1 MFHRVVPTSVRWWV
15 QNTGLSAMRRW
26 VGSPSYLQPIAALTP
41 SSKRF
46 LSLVS
51 QMEDT
56 SEAGIVDSHKE
67 MEKQRAIKVIL
78 RYDRDRPRYKEKVMS
93 ILQTADCFSE
103 KELCILLRHLY
114 QKKHYDSIMDLT
126 EILHLLNHTYPLK
139 HTAEIIIKA
148 ASEQKNIRVANLM
161 SDLISPDPF
170 SASIHSTEAD
180 YPSSNPIREGDHLS
194 IASFPAQEVSA
205 LLSVGKLPEARCILQ
220 SWSISR
226 LCSPLVFTCLLTGFV
241 TGGFAAEAI
250 GFYAWCRDHTLS
262 PKEATALLNTVSV
275 SLLVQAYQEKK
286 QPDNALT
293 VFEQARAAR
302 VPLTVDVFE
311 AVVGLLD
318 GNHLW
323 RAKYRELIRR
333 AEYADRGKREA
344 LQAALVLEQLRR
356 AVEVARGCAELSAR
370 MERCVHRRR
379 DGRGV
384 VIEGSRLSP
393 ALLRVSVL
401 DLLLSQSQSSQSSLL
416 LSSSQSQSSLSQ
428 SPSQAKPP
436 QRGTVCVKVGRSAEK
451 EQALEKLLLSDLQ
464 PPIHFRKEEK
474 ATVFVGGVK
483 KVSVV
488 SYVLDHGDVSTWR
501 EARKDSEDTDS

>member
-1 MFHRVVPTSVRWWV
+1 M
-15 QNTGLSAMRRW
+15 
-26 VGSPSYLQPIAALTP
+26 
-41 SSKRF
+41 
-46 LSLVS
+46 
-51 QMEDT
+51 
-56 SEAGIVDSHKE
+56 
-67 MEKQRAIKVIL
+67 
-78 RYDRDRPRYKEKVMS
+78 
-93 ILQTADCFSE
+93 
-103 KELCILLRHLY
+103 
-114 QKKHYDSIMDLT
+114 
-126 EILHLLNHTYPLK
+126 K

-194 IASFPAQEVSA
+194 IASSPAQEVSA
-205 LLSVGKLPEARCILQ
+205 LLSVGKLPEARRILQ

-318 GNHLW
+318 GSHVW

-333 AEYADRGKREA
+333 AEYADRSKWRWSVVVRRRREA

-401 DLLLSQSQSSQSSLL
+401 DLLLSQSQSSSLPSSSL
-416 LSSSQSQSSLSQ
+416 Q

-501 EARKDSEDTDS
+501 EARKDSVLSPVWNKHASPSNPSRKTQILEPHRLNVHGLLHNGLLIFRRSRRHHVGDIEAEIRGKNVGNVLYASVPPRTPTPHVVHPNEVLLLVAAIIDEVRVVERVVHRPREHAVPTPHAPARRPTAP

>member
-1 MFHRVVPTSVRWWV
+1 M
-15 QNTGLSAMRRW
+15 
-26 VGSPSYLQPIAALTP
+26 
-41 SSKRF
+41 
-46 LSLVS
+46 
-51 QMEDT
+51 
-56 SEAGIVDSHKE
+56 
-67 MEKQRAIKVIL
+67 
-78 RYDRDRPRYKEKVMS
+78 
-93 ILQTADCFSE
+93 
-103 KELCILLRHLY
+103 
-114 QKKHYDSIMDLT
+114 
-126 EILHLLNHTYPLK
+126 K

-194 IASFPAQEVSA
+194 IASSPAQEVSA
-205 LLSVGKLPEARCILQ
+205 LLSVGKLPEARRILQ

-302 VPLTVDVFE
+302 VPLTADVFE

-333 AEYADRGKREA
+333 AEYADRGKWRWSVAVRLRREA

-401 DLLLSQSQSSQSSLL
+401 DLLLSQSQSSSLPSSSL
-416 LSSSQSQSSLSQ
+416 Q

-488 SYVLDHGDVSTWR
+488 SYVLDHGDVSAWR
-501 EARKDSEDTDS
+501 EARKDSVLSPVWNKHTSPSNPSRKTQILEPHRLNVHGLLHNGLLIFRRSRRHHVGDIEAEIRGKNVGNVLYASVPPRTPTPHVVHPNEVLLLVAAIIDKVRVVERVVHRPREHAVPTPHAPARRPTAP

>member
-1 MFHRVVPTSVRWWV
+1 M
-15 QNTGLSAMRRW
+15 N
-26 VGSPSYLQPIAALTP
+26 
-41 SSKRF
+41 
-46 LSLVS
+46 
-51 QMEDT
+51 
-56 SEAGIVDSHKE
+56 
-67 MEKQRAIKVIL
+67 
-78 RYDRDRPRYKEKVMS
+78 
-93 ILQTADCFSE
+93 
-103 KELCILLRHLY
+103 
-114 QKKHYDSIMDLT
+114 
-126 EILHLLNHTYPLK
+126 

-194 IASFPAQEVSA
+194 IASSPAQEVSA
-205 LLSVGKLPEARCILQ
+205 LLSVGKLPEARRILQ

-302 VPLTVDVFE
+302 IPLTVDVFE

-333 AEYADRGKREA
+333 AEYADRGKWRWSVAVRLRREA

-401 DLLLSQSQSSQSSLL
+401 DLLLSQSQSSSLPSSSL
-416 LSSSQSQSSLSQ
+416 Q

-436 QRGTVCVKVGRSAEK
+436 QRETVCVKVGRSAEK

-501 EARKDSEDTDS
+501 EARKDSVLSPVWNKHASPSNPSRKTQILEPHRLNVHGLLHNGLLIFRRSRRHHVGDIEAEIRGKNVGNVLYASAPPRTSTPHVVHPNEVLLLVAAVVDKVRVVERVVHRPREHAVSTPHTPARRLTAP

>member
-1 MFHRVVPTSVRWWV
+1 M
-15 QNTGLSAMRRW
+15 
-26 VGSPSYLQPIAALTP
+26 
-41 SSKRF
+41 
-46 LSLVS
+46 
-51 QMEDT
+51 
-56 SEAGIVDSHKE
+56 
-67 MEKQRAIKVIL
+67 
-78 RYDRDRPRYKEKVMS
+78 
-93 ILQTADCFSE
+93 
-103 KELCILLRHLY
+103 
-114 QKKHYDSIMDLT
+114 
-126 EILHLLNHTYPLK
+126 K

-148 ASEQKNIRVANLM
+148 ASEQKNIRIANLM

-194 IASFPAQEVSA
+194 IASSPAQEVSA
-205 LLSVGKLPEARCILQ
+205 LLSVGKLPEARRILQ

-302 VPLTVDVFE
+302 IPLTVDVFE

-333 AEYADRGKREA
+333 AEYADRGKWRWSVAVRHRREA

-401 DLLLSQSQSSQSSLL
+401 DLLLSQSQSSSLPSSSL
-416 LSSSQSQSSLSQ
+416 Q

-501 EARKDSEDTDS
+501 EARKDSVLSPVWNKHASPSNPSRKTQILEPHRLNVHGLLHNGLLIFRRSRRHHVGDIEAEIRGKNVGNVLYASAPPRTSTPHVVHPNEVLLLVAAVVDEVRVVERVVHRPREHAVPTPHTPARRPTAP

>member
-1 MFHRVVPTSVRWWV
+1 M
-15 QNTGLSAMRRW
+15 
-26 VGSPSYLQPIAALTP
+26 
-41 SSKRF
+41 
-46 LSLVS
+46 
-51 QMEDT
+51 
-56 SEAGIVDSHKE
+56 
-67 MEKQRAIKVIL
+67 
-78 RYDRDRPRYKEKVMS
+78 
-93 ILQTADCFSE
+93 
-103 KELCILLRHLY
+103 
-114 QKKHYDSIMDLT
+114 
-126 EILHLLNHTYPLK
+126 K

-194 IASFPAQEVSA
+194 IASSPAQEVSA
-205 LLSVGKLPEARCILQ
+205 LLSVGKLPEARRILQ

-302 VPLTVDVFE
+302 IPLTVDVFE

-333 AEYADRGKREA
+333 AEYADRSKWRWSVVVRRRREA

-401 DLLLSQSQSSQSSLL
+401 DLLLSQSQSSSLPSSSL
-416 LSSSQSQSSLSQ
+416 Q

-488 SYVLDHGDVSTWR
+488 SYVLDHGDVSAWR
-501 EARKDSEDTDS
+501 EARKDSVLSPVWNKHASPSNPSRKTQILEPHRLNVHGLLHNGLLIFRRSRRHHVGDIEAEIRGKNVGNVLYASAPPRTSTPHVVHPNEVLLLVAAIIDEVRVVERVVHRPREHAVSTPHTPARRLTAP

>member
-1 MFHRVVPTSVRWWV
+1 M
-15 QNTGLSAMRRW
+15 
-26 VGSPSYLQPIAALTP
+26 
-41 SSKRF
+41 
-46 LSLVS
+46 
-51 QMEDT
+51 
-56 SEAGIVDSHKE
+56 
-67 MEKQRAIKVIL
+67 
-78 RYDRDRPRYKEKVMS
+78 
-93 ILQTADCFSE
+93 
-103 KELCILLRHLY
+103 
-114 QKKHYDSIMDLT
+114 
-126 EILHLLNHTYPLK
+126 K

-194 IASFPAQEVSA
+194 IASSPAQEVSA
-205 LLSVGKLPEARCILQ
+205 LLSVGKLPEARRILQ

-318 GNHLW
+318 GSHVW

-333 AEYADRGKREA
+333 AEYADRSKWRWSVVVRRRREA

-401 DLLLSQSQSSQSSLL
+401 DLLLSQSQSSSLPSSSL
-416 LSSSQSQSSLSQ
+416 Q

-501 EARKDSEDTDS
+501 EARKDSVLSPVWNKHASPSNPSRKTQILEPHRLNVHGLLHNGLLIFRRSRRHHVGDIEAEIRGKNVGNVLYASAPPRTSTPHVVHPNEVLLLVAAIIDEVRVVERVVHRPREHAVPTPHAPARRPTAP

>member
-1 MFHRVVPTSVRWWV
+1 M
-15 QNTGLSAMRRW
+15 
-26 VGSPSYLQPIAALTP
+26 
-41 SSKRF
+41 
-46 LSLVS
+46 
-51 QMEDT
+51 
-56 SEAGIVDSHKE
+56 
-67 MEKQRAIKVIL
+67 
-78 RYDRDRPRYKEKVMS
+78 
-93 ILQTADCFSE
+93 
-103 KELCILLRHLY
+103 
-114 QKKHYDSIMDLT
+114 
-126 EILHLLNHTYPLK
+126 K

-194 IASFPAQEVSA
+194 IASSPAQEVSA
-205 LLSVGKLPEARCILQ
+205 LLSVGKLPEARRILQ

-302 VPLTVDVFE
+302 IPLTVDVFE

-333 AEYADRGKREA
+333 AEYADRGKWRWSVAVRHRREA

-401 DLLLSQSQSSQSSLL
+401 DLLLSQSQSSSLPSSSL
-416 LSSSQSQSSLSQ
+416 Q

-501 EARKDSEDTDS
+501 EARKDSVLSPVWNKHASPSNPSRKTQILEPHRLNVHGLLHNGLLIFRRSRRHHVGDIEAEIRGKNVGNVLYASVPPRTPTPHVVHPNEVLLLVAAIIDKVRVVERVVHRPREHAVPTPHAPARRPTAP

>member
-1 MFHRVVPTSVRWWV
+1 M
-15 QNTGLSAMRRW
+15 
-26 VGSPSYLQPIAALTP
+26 
-41 SSKRF
+41 
-46 LSLVS
+46 
-51 QMEDT
+51 
-56 SEAGIVDSHKE
+56 
-67 MEKQRAIKVIL
+67 
-78 RYDRDRPRYKEKVMS
+78 
-93 ILQTADCFSE
+93 
-103 KELCILLRHLY
+103 
-114 QKKHYDSIMDLT
+114 
-126 EILHLLNHTYPLK
+126 K

-194 IASFPAQEVSA
+194 IASSPAQEVSA
-205 LLSVGKLPEARCILQ
+205 LLSVGKLPEARRILQ

-302 VPLTVDVFE
+302 IPLTVDVFE

-333 AEYADRGKREA
+333 AEYADRGKWRWSVAVRRRREA

-401 DLLLSQSQSSQSSLL
+401 DLLLSQSQSSSLPSSSL
-416 LSSSQSQSSLSQ
+416 Q

-436 QRGTVCVKVGRSAEK
+436 QRETVCVKVGRSAEK

-488 SYVLDHGDVSTWR
+488 SYVLDHGDVSAWR
-501 EARKDSEDTDS
+501 EARKDSVLSPVWNKHTSPSNPSRKTQILEPHRLNVHGLLHNGLLIFRRSRRHHVGDIEAEIRGKNVGNVLYASAPPRTSTPHVVHPNEVLLLVAAIIDKVRVVERVVHRPREHAVPTPHAPARRPTAP

>member
-1 MFHRVVPTSVRWWV
+1 M
-15 QNTGLSAMRRW
+15 
-26 VGSPSYLQPIAALTP
+26 
-41 SSKRF
+41 
-46 LSLVS
+46 
-51 QMEDT
+51 
-56 SEAGIVDSHKE
+56 
-67 MEKQRAIKVIL
+67 
-78 RYDRDRPRYKEKVMS
+78 
-93 ILQTADCFSE
+93 
-103 KELCILLRHLY
+103 
-114 QKKHYDSIMDLT
+114 
-126 EILHLLNHTYPLK
+126 K

-194 IASFPAQEVSA
+194 IASSPAQEVSA
-205 LLSVGKLPEARCILQ
+205 LLSVGKLPEARRILQ

-302 VPLTVDVFE
+302 VPLTADVFE

-318 GNHLW
+318 GSHVW
-323 RAKYRELIRR
+323 RAKYRELIRW
-333 AEYADRGKREA
+333 AEYADRSKWRWSVAVRRRREA

-401 DLLLSQSQSSQSSLL
+401 DLLLSQSQSSSLPSSSL
-416 LSSSQSQSSLSQ
+416 Q
-428 SPSQAKPP
+428 SPSQARPP

-501 EARKDSEDTDS
+501 EARKDSVLSPVWNKHASPSNPSRKTQILEPHRLNVHGLLHNGLLIFRRSRRHHVGDIEAEIRGKNVGNVLYASAPPRTSTPHVVHPNEVLLLVAAIIDEVRVVERVVHRPREHAVSTPHTPARRLTAP

>member
-1 MFHRVVPTSVRWWV
+1 M
-15 QNTGLSAMRRW
+15 
-26 VGSPSYLQPIAALTP
+26 
-41 SSKRF
+41 
-46 LSLVS
+46 
-51 QMEDT
+51 
-56 SEAGIVDSHKE
+56 
-67 MEKQRAIKVIL
+67 
-78 RYDRDRPRYKEKVMS
+78 
-93 ILQTADCFSE
+93 
-103 KELCILLRHLY
+103 
-114 QKKHYDSIMDLT
+114 
-126 EILHLLNHTYPLK
+126 K

-194 IASFPAQEVSA
+194 IASSPAQEVSA
-205 LLSVGKLPEARCILQ
+205 LLSVGKLPEARRILQ

-302 VPLTVDVFE
+302 IPLTVDVFE

-333 AEYADRGKREA
+333 AEYADRGKWRWSVAVRRRREA

-356 AVEVARGCAELSAR
+356 AVEVARGCVELSAR
-370 MERCVHRRR
+370 VQRCVHRRR

-401 DLLLSQSQSSQSSLL
+401 DLLLSQSQSSSLPSSSL
-416 LSSSQSQSSLSQ
+416 Q

-436 QRGTVCVKVGRSAEK
+436 QRETVCVKVGRSAEK

-488 SYVLDHGDVSTWR
+488 SYVLDHGDVSAWR
-501 EARKDSEDTDS
+501 EARKDSVLSPVWNKHTSPSNPSRKTQILEPHRLNVHGLLHNGLLIFRRSRRHHVGDIEAEIRGKNVGNVLYASVPPRTPTPHVVHPNEVLLLVAAIIDKVRVVERVVHRPREHAVPTPHAPARRPTAP

>member
-1 MFHRVVPTSVRWWV
+1 M
-15 QNTGLSAMRRW
+15 
-26 VGSPSYLQPIAALTP
+26 
-41 SSKRF
+41 
-46 LSLVS
+46 
-51 QMEDT
+51 
-56 SEAGIVDSHKE
+56 
-67 MEKQRAIKVIL
+67 
-78 RYDRDRPRYKEKVMS
+78 
-93 ILQTADCFSE
+93 
-103 KELCILLRHLY
+103 
-114 QKKHYDSIMDLT
+114 
-126 EILHLLNHTYPLK
+126 K

-194 IASFPAQEVSA
+194 IASSPAQEVSA
-205 LLSVGKLPEARCILQ
+205 LLSVGKLPEARRILQ

-302 VPLTVDVFE
+302 IPLTVDVFE

-333 AEYADRGKREA
+333 AEYADRGKWRWSVAVRHRREA

-401 DLLLSQSQSSQSSLL
+401 DLLLSQSQSSSLPSSSL
-416 LSSSQSQSSLSQ
+416 Q
-428 SPSQAKPP
+428 SPSQARPP

-501 EARKDSEDTDS
+501 EARKDSVLSPVWNKHASPSNPSRKTQILEPHRLNVHGLLHNGLLIFRRSRRHHVGDIEAEIRGKNVGNVLYASAPPRTSTPHVVHPNEVLLLVAAVVDEVRVVERVVHRPREHAVSTPHTPARRLTAP

>member
-1 MFHRVVPTSVRWWV
+1 M
-15 QNTGLSAMRRW
+15 
-26 VGSPSYLQPIAALTP
+26 
-41 SSKRF
+41 
-46 LSLVS
+46 
-51 QMEDT
+51 
-56 SEAGIVDSHKE
+56 
-67 MEKQRAIKVIL
+67 
-78 RYDRDRPRYKEKVMS
+78 
-93 ILQTADCFSE
+93 
-103 KELCILLRHLY
+103 
-114 QKKHYDSIMDLT
+114 
-126 EILHLLNHTYPLK
+126 K

-194 IASFPAQEVSA
+194 IASSPAQEVSA
-205 LLSVGKLPEARCILQ
+205 LLSVGKLPEARRILQ

-302 VPLTVDVFE
+302 VPLTADVFE

-333 AEYADRGKREA
+333 AEYADRGKWRWSVAVRRRREA

-356 AVEVARGCAELSAR
+356 AVEVARGCVELNAR

-401 DLLLSQSQSSQSSLL
+401 DLLLSQSQSSSLPSSSL
-416 LSSSQSQSSLSQ
+416 Q

-436 QRGTVCVKVGRSAEK
+436 QRETVCVKVGRSAEK

-501 EARKDSEDTDS
+501 EARKDSVLSPVWNKHASPSNPSRKTQILEPHRLNVHGLLHNGLLIFRRSRRHHVGDIEAEIRGKNVGNVLYASAPPRTSTPHVVHPNEVLLLVAAIIDKVRVVERVVHRPREHAVPTPHAPGRRPTAP

>member
-1 MFHRVVPTSVRWWV
+1 M
-15 QNTGLSAMRRW
+15 
-26 VGSPSYLQPIAALTP
+26 
-41 SSKRF
+41 
-46 LSLVS
+46 
-51 QMEDT
+51 
-56 SEAGIVDSHKE
+56 
-67 MEKQRAIKVIL
+67 
-78 RYDRDRPRYKEKVMS
+78 
-93 ILQTADCFSE
+93 
-103 KELCILLRHLY
+103 
-114 QKKHYDSIMDLT
+114 
-126 EILHLLNHTYPLK
+126 K

-194 IASFPAQEVSA
+194 IASSPAQEVSA
-205 LLSVGKLPEARCILQ
+205 LLSVGKLPEARRILQ

-302 VPLTVDVFE
+302 VPLTADVFE

-318 GNHLW
+318 GSHVW

-333 AEYADRGKREA
+333 AEYADRGKWRWSVAVRRRREA

-384 VIEGSRLSP
+384 VIGGSRLSP

-401 DLLLSQSQSSQSSLL
+401 DLLLSQSQSSSLPSSSL
-416 LSSSQSQSSLSQ
+416 Q

-436 QRGTVCVKVGRSAEK
+436 QRETVCVKVGRSAEK

-488 SYVLDHGDVSTWR
+488 SYVLDHGDVSAWC
-501 EARKDSEDTDS
+501 EARKDSVLSPVWNKHASPSNPSRKTQILEPHRLNVHGLLHNGLLIFRRSRRHHVGDIEAEIRGKNVGNVLYASAPPRTSTPHVVHPNEVLLLVAAVVDEVRVVERVVHRPREHAVSTPHTPARRLTAP

>member
-1 MFHRVVPTSVRWWV
+1 M
-15 QNTGLSAMRRW
+15 
-26 VGSPSYLQPIAALTP
+26 
-41 SSKRF
+41 
-46 LSLVS
+46 
-51 QMEDT
+51 
-56 SEAGIVDSHKE
+56 
-67 MEKQRAIKVIL
+67 
-78 RYDRDRPRYKEKVMS
+78 
-93 ILQTADCFSE
+93 
-103 KELCILLRHLY
+103 
-114 QKKHYDSIMDLT
+114 
-126 EILHLLNHTYPLK
+126 K

-194 IASFPAQEVSA
+194 IASSPAQEVSA
-205 LLSVGKLPEARCILQ
+205 LLSVGKLPEARRILQ

-262 PKEATALLNTVSV
+262 PKETTALLNTVSV

-302 VPLTVDVFE
+302 IPLTVDVFE

-333 AEYADRGKREA
+333 AEYADRGKWRWSVAVRHRREA

-401 DLLLSQSQSSQSSLL
+401 DLLLSQSQSSSLPSSSL
-416 LSSSQSQSSLSQ
+416 Q

-501 EARKDSEDTDS
+501 EARKDSVLSPVWNKHASPSNPSRKTQILEPHRLNVHGLLHNGLLIFRRSRRHHVGDIEAEIRGKNVGNVLYASAPPRTSTPHVVHPNEVLLLVAAVVDEVRVVERVVHRPREHAVSTPHTPARRLTAP

>member
-26 VGSPSYLQPIAALTP
+26 VGSPSYLQPIAAVTP

-180 YPSSNPIREGDHLS
+180 YPSSNPIRE
-194 IASFPAQEVSA
+194 AQEVSA
-205 LLSVGKLPEARCILQ
+205 LLSVGKLPEARRILQ

-401 DLLLSQSQSSQSSLL
+401 DLLLSQSQSSSLPSSSL
-416 LSSSQSQSSLSQ
+416 Q

-501 EARKDSEDTDS
+501 EARKDSVL

>member
-1 MFHRVVPTSVRWWV
+1 M
-15 QNTGLSAMRRW
+15 
-26 VGSPSYLQPIAALTP
+26 
-41 SSKRF
+41 
-46 LSLVS
+46 
-51 QMEDT
+51 
-56 SEAGIVDSHKE
+56 
-67 MEKQRAIKVIL
+67 
-78 RYDRDRPRYKEKVMS
+78 
-93 ILQTADCFSE
+93 
-103 KELCILLRHLY
+103 
-114 QKKHYDSIMDLT
+114 
-126 EILHLLNHTYPLK
+126 K

-194 IASFPAQEVSA
+194 IASSPAQEVSA
-205 LLSVGKLPEARCILQ
+205 LLSVGKLPEARRILQ

-302 VPLTVDVFE
+302 IPLTVDVFE

-318 GNHLW
+318 GSHLW

-333 AEYADRGKREA
+333 AEYADRSKWRWSVAVRHRREA

-401 DLLLSQSQSSQSSLL
+401 DLLLSQSQSSSLPSSSL
-416 LSSSQSQSSLSQ
+416 Q

-501 EARKDSEDTDS
+501 EARKDSVLSPVWNKHASPSNPSRKTQILEPHRLNVHGLLHNGLLIFRRSRRHHVGDIEAEIRGKNVGNVLYASAPPRTSTPHVVHPNEVLLLVAAVVDEVRVVERVVHRPREHAVSTPHTPARRLTAP

>member
-1 MFHRVVPTSVRWWV
+1 M
-15 QNTGLSAMRRW
+15 
-26 VGSPSYLQPIAALTP
+26 
-41 SSKRF
+41 
-46 LSLVS
+46 
-51 QMEDT
+51 
-56 SEAGIVDSHKE
+56 
-67 MEKQRAIKVIL
+67 
-78 RYDRDRPRYKEKVMS
+78 
-93 ILQTADCFSE
+93 
-103 KELCILLRHLY
+103 
-114 QKKHYDSIMDLT
+114 
-126 EILHLLNHTYPLK
+126 K

-250 GFYAWCRDHTLS
+250 GFYAWCRDHSLS
-262 PKEATALLNTVSV
+262 PKEATALLNPVSV

-333 AEYADRGKREA
+333 AEYADRGKWRWSVAVRRRREA

-401 DLLLSQSQSSQSSLL
+401 DLLLSQSQSSSLPSSSL
-416 LSSSQSQSSLSQ
+416 Q

-488 SYVLDHGDVSTWR
+488 SYVLDHGDVSAWC
-501 EARKDSEDTDS
+501 EARKDSVLSPVWNKHASPSNPSRKTQILEPHRLNVHGLLHNGLLIFRRSRRHHVGDIEAEIRGKNVGNVLYASAPPRTSTPHVVHPNEVLLLVAAIIDEVRVVERVVHRPREHAVSTPHTPARRLTAP

>member
-1 MFHRVVPTSVRWWV
+1 M
-15 QNTGLSAMRRW
+15 
-26 VGSPSYLQPIAALTP
+26 
-41 SSKRF
+41 
-46 LSLVS
+46 
-51 QMEDT
+51 
-56 SEAGIVDSHKE
+56 
-67 MEKQRAIKVIL
+67 
-78 RYDRDRPRYKEKVMS
+78 
-93 ILQTADCFSE
+93 
-103 KELCILLRHLY
+103 
-114 QKKHYDSIMDLT
+114 
-126 EILHLLNHTYPLK
+126 K

-194 IASFPAQEVSA
+194 IASSPAQEVSA
-205 LLSVGKLPEARCILQ
+205 LLSVGKLPEARRILQ

-318 GNHLW
+318 GSHVW

-333 AEYADRGKREA
+333 AEYADRSKWRWSVVVRRRREA

-401 DLLLSQSQSSQSSLL
+401 DLLLSQSQSSSLPSSSL
-416 LSSSQSQSSLSQ
+416 Q

-474 ATVFVGGVK
+474 ATVFVGGMK

-488 SYVLDHGDVSTWR
+488 SYVLDHGDVSAWR
-501 EARKDSEDTDS
+501 EARKDSVLSPVWNKHASPSNPSRKTQILEPHRLNVHGLLHNGLLIFRRSRRHHVGDIEAEIRGKNVGNVLYASAPSRTPTPHVVHPNEVLLLVAAIVDKVRVVERVVHRPREHAVPTPHTPARRPTAP

>member
-1 MFHRVVPTSVRWWV
+1 M
-15 QNTGLSAMRRW
+15 
-26 VGSPSYLQPIAALTP
+26 
-41 SSKRF
+41 
-46 LSLVS
+46 
-51 QMEDT
+51 
-56 SEAGIVDSHKE
+56 
-67 MEKQRAIKVIL
+67 
-78 RYDRDRPRYKEKVMS
+78 
-93 ILQTADCFSE
+93 
-103 KELCILLRHLY
+103 
-114 QKKHYDSIMDLT
+114 
-126 EILHLLNHTYPLK
+126 K

-194 IASFPAQEVSA
+194 IASSPAQEVSA
-205 LLSVGKLPEARCILQ
+205 LLSVGKLPEARRILQ

-302 VPLTVDVFE
+302 IPLTVDVFE

-333 AEYADRGKREA
+333 AEYADRGKWRWSVAVRRRREA

-401 DLLLSQSQSSQSSLL
+401 DLLLSQSQSSSLPSSSL
-416 LSSSQSQSSLSQ
+416 Q

-501 EARKDSEDTDS
+501 EARKDSVLSPVWNKHASPSNPSRKTQVLETHRLNEHGLLRNGLLIFRRSRRHHVGDIEAEIRGKNVGNVLYASVPPRTPTPHVVHPNEVLLLVAAIIDKVRVVERVVHRPREHAVPTPHAPGRRPTAP

>member
-1 MFHRVVPTSVRWWV
+1 M
-15 QNTGLSAMRRW
+15 
-26 VGSPSYLQPIAALTP
+26 
-41 SSKRF
+41 
-46 LSLVS
+46 
-51 QMEDT
+51 
-56 SEAGIVDSHKE
+56 
-67 MEKQRAIKVIL
+67 
-78 RYDRDRPRYKEKVMS
+78 
-93 ILQTADCFSE
+93 
-103 KELCILLRHLY
+103 
-114 QKKHYDSIMDLT
+114 
-126 EILHLLNHTYPLK
+126 K

-170 SASIHSTEAD
+170 SASIHSMEAD

-194 IASFPAQEVSA
+194 IASSPAQEVSA
-205 LLSVGKLPEARCILQ
+205 LLSVGKLPEARRILQ

-302 VPLTVDVFE
+302 IPLTVDVFE

-333 AEYADRGKREA
+333 AEYADRSKWRWSVAVRRRREA

-401 DLLLSQSQSSQSSLL
+401 DLLLSQSQSSSLPSSSL
-416 LSSSQSQSSLSQ
+416 Q

-501 EARKDSEDTDS
+501 EARKDSVLSPVWNKHASPSNPSRKTQILEPHRLNVHGLLHNGLLIFRRSRRHHVGDIEAEIRGKNVGNVLYASAPPRTSTPHVVHPNEVLLLVAAVVDEVRVVERVVHRPREHAVSTPHTPARRLTAP

>member
-1 MFHRVVPTSVRWWV
+1 M
-15 QNTGLSAMRRW
+15 
-26 VGSPSYLQPIAALTP
+26 
-41 SSKRF
+41 
-46 LSLVS
+46 
-51 QMEDT
+51 
-56 SEAGIVDSHKE
+56 
-67 MEKQRAIKVIL
+67 
-78 RYDRDRPRYKEKVMS
+78 
-93 ILQTADCFSE
+93 
-103 KELCILLRHLY
+103 
-114 QKKHYDSIMDLT
+114 
-126 EILHLLNHTYPLK
+126 K

-194 IASFPAQEVSA
+194 IASSPAQEVSA
-205 LLSVGKLPEARCILQ
+205 LLSVGKLPEARRILQ

-302 VPLTVDVFE
+302 IPLTVDVFE

-333 AEYADRGKREA
+333 AEYADRGKWRWSVAVRHRREA

-401 DLLLSQSQSSQSSLL
+401 DLLLSQSQSSSLPSSSL
-416 LSSSQSQSSLSQ
+416 Q

-501 EARKDSEDTDS
+501 EARKDSVLSPVWNKHTSPSNPSRKTQILEPHRLNVHGLLHNGLLIFRRSRRHHVGDIEAEIRGKNVGNVLYASAPPRTSTPHVVHPNEVLLLVAAIIDKVRVVERVVHRPREHAVSTPHTPARRLTAP